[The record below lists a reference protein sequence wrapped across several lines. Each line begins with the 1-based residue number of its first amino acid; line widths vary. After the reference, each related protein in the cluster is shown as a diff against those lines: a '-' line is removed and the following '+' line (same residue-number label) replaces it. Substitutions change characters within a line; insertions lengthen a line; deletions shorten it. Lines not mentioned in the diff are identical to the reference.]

1 MDVRCGS
8 WQPRSTEDF
17 TCRFP
22 CRKLCVGAEDCGSV
36 RRPSP
41 LLENAAGA
49 GILMRGIEIPFWLGL
64 RQSGRDLI
72 LDDGTVVHRAI
83 GFSPERKYGCMFAP
97 YLSRS
102 GALFSR
108 NPAIRL
114 PLVLE
119 WPSGDIPCGETMI
132 RAGGAGRNLRTS
144 KLRTSA
150 CRRVF
155 CSSRSLRS
163 VPRGFRFR

>member
-1 MDVRCGS
+1 MFANYASARRIAAQFGARLPS
-8 WQPRSTEDF
+8 WKT
-17 TCRFP
+17 
-22 CRKLCVGAEDCGSV
+22 
-36 RRPSP
+36 P
-41 LLENAAGA
+41 LER

-108 NPAIRL
+108 NPAICL

-119 WPSGDIPCGETMI
+119 WPS
-132 RAGGAGRNLRTS
+132 R
-144 KLRTSA
+144 
-150 CRRVF
+150 
-155 CSSRSLRS
+155 
-163 VPRGFRFR
+163 